1 MLRRVPE
8 IRGIVTS
15 PTSRDPAS
23 YLAFNSPQS
32 RGARRFF
39 TRVALRLRSVP
50 RGAACGERESAF
62 WGSGPRGTCHS
73 PSRRCPSIV
82 SEKDPGLY
90 IRSVT
95 FPIYFGPSLLVKALL
110 GPARP
115 CAVLAASRGAE
126 SDGGSLASRAL
137 LSSPLLS
144 RGRGRAGDRQALSLA
159 AGAFPS
165 AHVGP
170 WAAAHA
176 LC

>member
-1 MLRRVPE
+1 MENGRVHFGVPVPAGLARGDTGSRPRDVPFAKPPLSFNCIRERSGSLHSLRDL
-8 IRGIVTS
+8 S
-15 PTSRDPAS
+15 NLFWS
-23 YLAFNSPQS
+23 L
-32 RGARRFF
+32 F
-39 TRVALRLRSVP
+39 T
-50 RGAACGERESAF
+50 CER
-62 WGSGPRGTCHS
+62 
-73 PSRRCPSIV
+73 
-82 SEKDPGLY
+82 
-90 IRSVT
+90 
-95 FPIYFGPSLLVKALL
+95 

-144 RGRGRAGDRQALSLA
+144 RGRGRAGDRQAFSLA